1 MRSIAAN
8 SAGDTEDAAVEI
20 DVPFIGPVMLLK
32 TEIECRDKP

>member
-1 MRSIAAN
+1 LRSIAAN

-32 TEIECRDKP
+32 QKLNAEIKT